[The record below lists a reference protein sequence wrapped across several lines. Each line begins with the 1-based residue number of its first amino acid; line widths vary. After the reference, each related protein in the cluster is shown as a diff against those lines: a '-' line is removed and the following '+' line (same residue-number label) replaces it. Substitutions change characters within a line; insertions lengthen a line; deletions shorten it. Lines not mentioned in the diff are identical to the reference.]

1 MLKVHWVLKVLVPGV
16 LGVLKVLGVLAV
28 LAALGALG
36 VLLTAAAQAPTND
49 GVITGRVVD
58 ASTGQPVSAAIVSV
72 APFFSGANPPP
83 SRILT
88 DAQGRFLLT
97 NLSVPGNIDVIVG
110 KSGYADGAYG
120 QNRPNGSRQNVELT
134 AARKTADI
142 VIRLWRYAAITG
154 TVTDEAGEALVR
166 VQVRAVQ
173 RRPGMARAFTGAT
186 GAAMTDDRGVYRISS
201 LLPGDYIVIT
211 SQPGLSAP
219 AGIFADVGRTGRAA
233 GELAALV
240 AGRSMGELAAGL
252 SLQGVRVGDALYST
266 GRGTITPPP
275 PAGTRMQ
282 IYPPT
287 FHPNSTAPAQAAIV
301 TVAAGEERA
310 SIDLHLTP
318 VTTLRVSGTL
328 IGPSGP
334 AGMVPLRLLPA
345 SVDLVPPE
353 ALAAV
358 GVTDASG
365 AFVFP
370 AVVPGNYVLRTEPR
384 ESPSQ
389 TWLAMPVTVG
399 GDDADGIVATL
410 QAPLR
415 VTARTQFEG
424 TAAPPS
430 LTPPPGRVVTPLFT
444 LEPED
449 GGSAVPP
456 GVGAMSNAD
465 AVTVTGFP
473 PGRYRV
479 RVNNSPAGWMFKAAM
494 LDGVDVSQSAFDV
507 SRDVTDLVLV
517 FTDRWSG
524 IGGVVHGARADRAM
538 VVLFPADSRA
548 WVNAGPSPRRL
559 RSARV
564 DVRGSFGIRSVPA
577 GDYYVVAI
585 PDDQAGD
592 WRDPAVLDALARIAT
607 QVTVTEGEHRMID
620 LVVKEIRP

>member
-1 MLKVHWVLKVLVPGV
+1 MPEPATRVAR
-16 LGVLKVLGVLAV
+16 LGA
-28 LAALGALG
+28 LAALTALAVAAGAQERPG
-36 VLLTAAAQAPTND
+36 EGTIA
-49 GVITGRVVD
+49 GRVVD
-58 ASTGQPVSAAIVSV
+58 ATTGQPVSAAVV
-72 APFFSGANPPP
+72 AVAGFASGANAPA

-88 DAQGRFLLT
+88 DGEGRFLLRGL
-97 NLSVPGNIDVIVG
+97 NLPGNIDVIAA
-110 KSGYADGAYG
+110 KSGYAEGAYG

-154 TVTDEAGEALVR
+154 TVTDEAGEPLVR

-173 RRPGMARAFTGAT
+173 RRAGMARGFSGAG

-219 AGIFADVGRTGRAA
+219 AGIFADVARTGRAS

-252 SLQGVRVGDALYST
+252 SLQGVRVGDALYAT
-266 GRGTITPPP
+266 GRGTVTPPP

-287 FHPNSTAPAQAAIV
+287 FHPGSTVPSQAAIV

-334 AGMVPLRLLPA
+334 AGMVPLRLTPG
-345 SVDLVPPE
+345 SVDLIAPE
-353 ALAAV
+353 ALTAV

-370 AVVPGNYVLRTEPR
+370 AVVPGSYVLRAEPR
-384 ESPSQ
+384 ESPNQ
-389 TWLAMPVTVG
+389 TWLAMPLAVG
-399 GDDADGIVATL
+399 GDDVDGIVATL
-410 QAPLR
+410 QPPLR
-415 VTARTQFEG
+415 VTARTRFEG
-424 TAAPPS
+424 NAPPPS
-430 LTPPPGRVVTPLFT
+430 LTPPQGRMVTPLFT

-449 GGSAVPP
+449 GGPGVPP
-456 GVGAMSNAD
+456 GVAALSANESL
-465 AVTVTGFP
+465 TLTGFP

-479 RVNNSPAGWMFKAAM
+479 RVNNSPPGWMFKAAM
-494 LDGVDVSQSAFDV
+494 LDGVDVSLNSFEF
-507 SRDVTDLVLV
+507 SRDVADLLLV

-524 IGGVVHGARADRAM
+524 VGGVVQGAFADRA
-538 VVLFPADSRA
+538 VVMLFPADSRA
-548 WVNAGPSPRRL
+548 WVDAGPSPRRL
-559 RSARV
+559 RTARV
-564 DVRGSFGIRSVPA
+564 DARGSFGMRSVPA

-585 PDDQAGD
+585 PDEQAGD
-592 WRDPAVLDALARIAT
+592 WRDPAVLEALARIAT
-607 QVTVTEGEHRMID
+607 QVTVTEGEHKMID
-620 LVVKEIRP
+620 LVVKEMRQ